1 MYMIEMIRHLERRGF
16 LAHKEY
22 DSNNEVYIF
31 RITKDGVT
39 YEEAFKYPASGDWR
53 YKDNKQKEFLN
64 RLVENFYIYIT
75 RKEEE
80 KEMKN
85 NWKISN
91 ATRMGSGLTINLTRE
106 NIGSFGVSDITEVVA
121 IIDNALN
128 RGDPERTTYHNCRK
142 CSRPTADIK
151 DVIFNPPA
159 TIVFWKDGTKT
170 VVKAGEFD
178 TYDPEKGLAMAITK
192 KVLGNEGKY
201 YNEIR
206 KWLDKYYED
215 VDSIYPE
222 ILKLDFITPGT
233 VVKDLVDTFFEKLKN
248 SKPLGTV
255 KSVEQ
260 TEEGV
265 KAEIEITDEAP
276 WKIYSRLRDDE
287 GGKVYGV
294 SVRNKDYKRKC
305 DATRVANKLNNENT
319 SFEYIVSKTNPWG
332 DPTCQE

>member
-1 MYMIEMIRHLERRGF
+1 MYMNEMVRHLERCDF
-16 LAHKEY
+16 EVNKQY
-22 DSNNEVYIF
+22 DPRSKVYIF
-31 RITKDGVT
+31 TITKYGFT
-39 YEEAFKYPASGDWR
+39 YEETFKYPESNNRKYIDS
-53 YKDNKQKEFLN
+53 KQREFLKN
-64 RLVENFYIYIT
+64 IVENFYIYIT

-222 ILKLDFITPGT
+222 LPKLDFITPGLAF
-233 VVKDLVDTFFEKLKN
+233 KDLADALVKMRKN
-248 SKPLGTV
+248 NEPIGTV
-255 KSVEQ
+255 KNIEQ

-265 KAEIEITDEAP
+265 KAEIEVTNEDT
-276 WKIYSRLRDDE
+276 WKIFSKLRNDE
-287 GGKVYGV
+287 DGKKYGV
-294 SVRNKDYKRKC
+294 NVRPKDYKRKC
-305 DATRVANKLNNENT
+305 DATRVANKLNKESI
-319 SFEYIVSKTNPWG
+319 SFEYVASKTNPWPEDG
-332 DPTCQE
+332 DV